1 MKRLQFLT
9 LITSLGL
16 VAVGCSKSESKESVP
31 VLEIENNLDKGEM
44 DLITDKFEIIR
55 VFQPEFTDSS
65 IFVKPVLANIDWEKV
80 YMYDGR
86 QRDWMLTFDLKTGK
100 LLNAFNH
107 KGQGPGEYSSPA
119 YSLYD
124 PDTEEWTVYSRPKDF
139 MQYTSNG
146 NFLKKTENDSIQS
159 LAPLKNGSWIAFNH
173 YHENAKKLYVY
184 NQDWNLK
191 KIIELNDK
199 RWNLPGYVNPDRFM
213 VLDGRTYINQKDT
226 VYVYDNVS
234 EKLVPSLIIGLG
246 KYSYDWGSIDSQQ
259 KYEEALQ
266 SSIMPFTP
274 VFNSKYAFA
283 SYRRPYPDSE
293 LIHDVYD
300 MTTGELVYRKIVT
313 GNEMNNSGD
322 FVLPLEMNG
331 KIVYGQILDF
341 VKDDHFLVMIPV
353 DQLLDANGSDEIN
366 PQIVELKIK

>member
-65 IFVKPVLANIDWEKV
+65 MFVKPVLANIDGEKV

-119 YSLYD
+119 YSLYN

-191 KIIELNDK
+191 EIIELNDK

-246 KYSYDWGSIDSQQ
+246 QYSYDWGSIDSQQ
-259 KYEEALQ
+259 KYEEAMQ

-293 LIHDVYD
+293 LIHDFYD

-331 KIVYGQILDF
+331 KTVYGQILDF
-341 VKDDHFLVMIPV
+341 VKDDHFFVMIPV
-353 DQLLDANGSDEIN
+353 DLLLDANGSDEIN